1 MFRTFHLESQADGG
15 SNQEAAMFIRGR
27 WELKGY
33 GQQLPDGRFAPR
45 ARATYRAD
53 PHPDDHPL
61 QWNEPTFATETEAA
75 EWGLEAAKV
84 WLEVRE
90 DRGE

>member
-1 MFRTFHLESQADGG
+1 
-15 SNQEAAMFIRGR
+15 MFIRGR

-45 ARATYRAD
+45 ACATYHAD
-53 PHPDDHPL
+53 PYSDDHPL
-61 QWNEPTFATETEAA
+61 QWSEPTFATETEAA
-75 EWGLEAAKV
+75 EWGLEAAKD

-90 DRGE
+90 DMGE